1 MITRRKFPEIRQD
14 LARRRLA
21 AGAAMMDPEM
31 MRVAQEQMRRMPPAA
46 LAAMQQQLM
55 SNPSLLRFA
64 TEGIKTLTP
73 DDLRRAGEQMSRTSA
88 EEVLGMSRRLAAASP
103 EELAATM
110 KNAQAE
116 QQRASSYAAVSGA
129 RALKDQGNALFR
141 LARHAD
147 AAAKYALAVDN
158 LRSVPSSAS
167 RSLRAVCGV
176 NLMACHLK
184 TGRLAECVELGSEVL
199 GLDPGN
205 VKAHYRRG
213 QAYRELGRMEAA
225 VADLRRA
232 HELSPEEDAIADAL
246 RDAEEKL
253 GAPRGLVIEEIVE
266 EEEEAQGSE
275 ILPTSG
281 ATSSSTSGHSVPS
294 PSPSPSAAAAAEMM
308 NSMGDPAMGKM
319 VASVVQGMDPE
330 TVSII
335 GKQFGVD
342 LSRDDAARLQD
353 AMKKLSP
360 ENLEKVMGWVNRA
373 RRAAEAARE
382 AKELLL
388 GSRRG
393 WLVLAIVVLVL
404 AFVLHHLLGFIGA

>member
-1 MITRRKFPEIRQD
+1 
-14 LARRRLA
+14 
-21 AGAAMMDPEM
+21 MMDPEM

-129 RALKDQGNALFR
+129 RALKDQGNALFKARPPRRRRRQVRARRRQPAERPVVGVAVAAGGVRRQPDGVPPQDREARRVRGAR
-141 LARHAD
+141 LRGARPRPGQRQG
-147 AAAKYALAVDN
+147 AL
-158 LRSVPSSAS
+158 PE
-167 RSLRAVCGV
+167 RAGV
-176 NLMACHLK
+176 QGA
-184 TGRLAECVELGSEVL
+184 
-199 GLDPGN
+199 
-205 VKAHYRRG
+205 
-213 QAYRELGRMEAA
+213 REDEAA

-373 RRAAEAARE
+373 RRAAEAARK

>member
-1 MITRRKFPEIRQD
+1 
-14 LARRRLA
+14 
-21 AGAAMMDPEM
+21 MMDPEM

-294 PSPSPSAAAAAEMM
+294 PSPSPSAAAEAEMM

-360 ENLEKVMGWVNRA
+360 ENLERVMGWVNRA
-373 RRAAEAARE
+373 RRAAEAARK
-382 AKELLL
+382 AKEFLL
-388 GSRRG
+388 GKRS
-393 WLVLAIVVLVL
+393 WVVLAIVVLVL
-404 AFVLHHLLGFIGA
+404 AFILHQLGFIGA

>member
-1 MITRRKFPEIRQD
+1 
-14 LARRRLA
+14 
-21 AGAAMMDPEM
+21 MMDPEM

-55 SNPSLLRFA
+55 SNPNLLRLA
-64 TEGIKTLTP
+64 TESIKTLTP

-88 EEVLGMSRRLAAASP
+88 EEVLGVSRRLAAASP

-110 KNAQAE
+110 NAQAE

-141 LARHAD
+141 LARHDD

-232 HELSPEEDAIADAL
+232 HELSPEEDTIADAL

-253 GAPRGLVIEEIVE
+253 GAPGGLVIEEIVE
-266 EEEEAQGSE
+266 EEEGSE
-275 ILPTSG
+275 ILPTSET
-281 ATSSSTSGHSVPS
+281 TSSSTSGHSVPS
-294 PSPSPSAAAAAEMM
+294 PSPLQQEAMMM
-308 NSMGDPAMGKM
+308 NSMGDPAMGKL

-335 GKQFGVD
+335 GKQLGVD

-353 AMKKLSP
+353 AMKKLSS

-373 RRAAEAARE
+373 RRAAEAERK